1 MDCNILLETY
11 NKILNNLNDK
21 KIEINLSNDSPLLK
35 SYLIKDYNILEN
47 NIINVLK
54 DYNYCKN
61 SNTSIIN

>member
-35 SYLIKDYNILEN
+35 SYLIEDYNILKN
-47 NIINVLK
+47 NSINVLK
-54 DYNYCKN
+54 EYNYC
-61 SNTSIIN
+61 IINLNN